1 MTLNMENSQLY
12 DASIWGEKDVSSG
25 KAAKDENFP
34 VGSLLVSRKLR
45 PHVKIYYDY
54 ARVIDDIADSES
66 LTAQEK
72 INRLNGMEAVLRDN
86 VPAPDRSDVMTAR
99 FLRNSLIET
108 EVPFETATDLLIAF
122 RQDARKNCYA
132 NWDELL
138 DYCRYSAN
146 PVGRYL
152 LALHHEGSETYAPS
166 DALCTS
172 LQILNHLQDCK
183 EDLRRLDR
191 CYIPQDMMQAEAVS
205 IEDLSHVKA
214 SHGLRRVLDSMLDRV
229 DELNEEARKL
239 PALIG
244 DRRLRLESAVIVKL
258 AHQLTIRLK
267 DEDPIANRV
276 KLTFGDGMAAVRYA
290 FRYFI

>member
-1 MTLNMENSQLY
+1 MENSQLY

-122 RQDARKNCYA
+122 RQDARKNRYA
-132 NWDELL
+132 NWNELL

-152 LALHHEGSETYAPS
+152 LALHHEGPETHGPS

-205 IEDLSHVKA
+205 IEDLSYVKA
-214 SHGLRRVLDSMLDRV
+214 SHGLRRILDSMLDRV
-229 DELNEEARKL
+229 DKLNEEARKL
-239 PALIG
+239 PVLIG

>member
-72 INRLNGMEAVLRDN
+72 INRLNGMEVILRDN

-122 RQDARKNCYA
+122 RQDARKNRYA
-132 NWDELL
+132 NWEELL

-152 LALHHEGSETYAPS
+152 LALHHEGSETHAPS

-214 SHGLRRVLDSMLDRV
+214 SHGLRRVLDSMLDHV

-267 DEDPIANRV
+267 NEDPIANRV